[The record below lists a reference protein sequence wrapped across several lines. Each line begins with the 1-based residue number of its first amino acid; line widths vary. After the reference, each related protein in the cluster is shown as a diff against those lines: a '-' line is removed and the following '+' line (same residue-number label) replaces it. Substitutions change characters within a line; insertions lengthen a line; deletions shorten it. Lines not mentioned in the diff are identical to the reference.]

1 MGIGCIAAHPLASV
15 RVAAARGAQL
25 SLEFRGPLGHVPCSG
40 RAQHVRESIA
50 FARPHSLQAVSNGAA
65 SLDLGGV
72 SHAIRI
78 DVYTRTDSAA
88 RIYCGFSRPSAGNLA
103 LRYG

>member
-25 SLEFRGPLGHVPCSG
+25 SLEFRGPLGHAPCSG

-50 FARPHSLQAVSNGAA
+50 FARPHSLQAAGSGAA
-65 SLDLGGV
+65 PLDFGED
-72 SHAIRI
+72 SHALRI
-78 DVYTRTDSAA
+78 DVYTRTDSGA
-88 RIYCGFSRPSAGNLA
+88 RTGRRVARAPG
-103 LRYG
+103 GM